1 MSAPSQVAWSQ
12 SLPVK
17 LNRRLTGRG
26 FNILRMHARFQ
37 TLPDPLPADPMPLAA
52 TWFRQAADEQVQ
64 RNPNA
69 MSLATTGDGD
79 RPSVRV
85 VLCKEIV
92 ADPGYLVFYTNYDS
106 RKGRELARHPWAAV
120 VFLWDTLGRQ
130 LRVEGPVVHA
140 LASESDDYFAS
151 RSWRSR
157 LAAIASE
164 QSAPVVSRQLLIE
177 RMREAA
183 ERFGTPDPFTTPEDD
198 QEPGLRLPRPANWGG
213 YRLWAAVVEL
223 WCEGEHRLH
232 DRARWT
238 RAIAPG
244 GDGRFQAEP
253 WRHERLQP

>member
-1 MSAPSQVAWSQ
+1 
-12 SLPVK
+12 
-17 LNRRLTGRG
+17 
-26 FNILRMHARFQ
+26 
-37 TLPDPLPADPMPLAA
+37 
-52 TWFRQAADEQVQ
+52 VQ

-69 MSLATTGDGD
+69 MSLATTGEGG

-164 QSAPVVSRQLLIE
+164 QSAAVVSRQLLVE
-177 RMREAA
+177 KMRAAA

-232 DRARWT
+232 DRARWM

>member
-1 MSAPSQVAWSQ
+1 
-12 SLPVK
+12 
-17 LNRRLTGRG
+17 
-26 FNILRMHARFQ
+26 MHARFQ

-52 TWFRQAADEQVQ
+52 TWFRQAWDEQVQ

-69 MSLATTGDGD
+69 MSLATTGDGGK
-79 RPSVRV
+79 PSVRI

-92 ADPGYLVFYTNYDS
+92 ADPGYLVFYTNYRS
-106 RKGRELARHPWAAV
+106 RKGRELEKHPWAAV
-120 VFLWDTLGRQ
+120 VFLWDALGRQ

-157 LAAIASE
+157 LAAITSD
-164 QSAPVVSRQLLIE
+164 QSAAIPTRQQLVE
-177 RMREAA
+177 RFREAA
-183 ERFGTPDPFTTPEDD
+183 ERLGAPDPMTAPDD
-198 QEPGLRLPRPANWGG
+198 DAEPGLRLPRPAHWGG
-213 YRLWAAVVEL
+213 YRLWASVVEL

-232 DRARWT
+232 DRARWS
-238 RAIAPG
+238 RGMVSG

>member
-1 MSAPSQVAWSQ
+1 MQ
-12 SLPVK
+12 
-17 LNRRLTGRG
+17 
-26 FNILRMHARFQ
+26 ARFQ
-37 TLPDPLPADPMPLAA
+37 TLPDSLPADPMPLAA

-69 MSLATTGDGD
+69 MTLATAGADG
-79 RPSVRV
+79 RPSARV

-92 ADPGYLVFYTNYDS
+92 ADPGYLVFYTNYQS
-106 RKGRELARHPWAAV
+106 RKGRELAGQPWAAV
-120 VFLWDTLGRQ
+120 VFLWDPLGRQ

-157 LAAIASE
+157 LSAIASE
-164 QSAPVVSRQLLIE
+164 QSAPVASRQALHE
-177 RMREAA
+177 RMRAAA
-183 ERFGTPDPFTTPEDD
+183 ERYGAPDPFSAPDDD
-198 QEPGLRLPRPANWGG
+198 QEPGLRLPRPAHWGG

-223 WCEGEHRLH
+223 WCEGEHRVH

-238 RAIAPG
+238 RAIAHA

-253 WRHERLQP
+253 WHHERLQP